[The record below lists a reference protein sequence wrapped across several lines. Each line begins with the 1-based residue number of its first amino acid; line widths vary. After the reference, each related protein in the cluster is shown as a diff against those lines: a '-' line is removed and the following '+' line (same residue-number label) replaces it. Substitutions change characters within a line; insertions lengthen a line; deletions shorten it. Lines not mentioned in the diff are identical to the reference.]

1 MVIVKNLIEI
11 KTGGKMKL
19 LRIFIFFATI
29 FISTNLLAAEK
40 LLTIVHTN
48 DLHSHL
54 QGFSPEI
61 DYRPDMINADKTVG
75 GWSRIATVIKNTKKG
90 RKNPVLTL
98 DSGDFS
104 MGSLFHMLAREES
117 FELRLLKMM
126 GYDAVTLGNHEFDLK
141 PAGLA
146 RTLKA
151 AKNKGGMP
159 QIVFASAVFD
169 KKEHDDD
176 SLVEAF
182 REVDVKN
189 YTVLVRGG
197 IKIGIFGI
205 MGKDAAA
212 VAPFA
217 KPVTFR
223 DPIEVSREMVSI
235 LREKEKVDIV
245 ICLSHSGLSNNPGKS
260 EDEILASKVKG
271 IDIIIS
277 GHSHALPK
285 PPIQKGSTLIVHAWV
300 YGKHVGVLDISF
312 DGKKV
317 TLKSYKTVPINSAIR
332 GDAAIQQT
340 IDGFKQKINKQ
351 FLAGYGL
358 KYDQTIAQTNRD
370 LIIEASE
377 SPLGNMIADSIR
389 WYINKYDSKENDPSS
404 RVAVAVESNGV
415 IRDSLLM
422 GKTGRITVG
431 DLFRTIPLGIGS
443 DDTLGYPLITFY
455 LYGYE
460 LKRALE
466 ILTSVQPLKGEH
478 YFLQISGLRFTYNPH
493 RVIFD
498 RVTSIEMGSEEEGYK
513 PLNYSSSNR
522 QLYRVAANIYNATF
536 LKVVGSYTYHLLDIF
551 PKDKKGNPVKKLSSL
566 RVDADKSKPGIQE
579 LKQWQGVIDYVQSF
593 KEAHGDGV
601 AHLPEKYKGTLGR
614 IVAKPSWNPARLIS
628 HPTLPTILALV
639 FVGFI
644 FCGIIF
650 SITLIVSRKKRR
662 RKRRRSKII
671 L

>member
-1 MVIVKNLIEI
+1 
-11 KTGGKMKL
+11 MKL
-19 LRIFIFFATI
+19 LRIAIIIATL

-61 DYRPDMINADKTVG
+61 DYRPFDAGADKTLG

-98 DSGDFS
+98 DAGDFS
-104 MGSLFHMLAREES
+104 MGSLFHVLAREEA

-141 PAGLA
+141 PDGLA
-146 RTLKA
+146 RTLMA
-151 AKNKGGMP
+151 AKTKGGMP
-159 QIVFASAVFD
+159 QIVFASAVFS
-169 KKEHDDD
+169 KKDPADD
-176 SLVEAF
+176 SLAEAF
-182 REVDVKN
+182 QETDVRN
-189 YTVLVRGG
+189 YTILVRNG

-212 VAPFA
+212 LAPFA
-217 KPVTFR
+217 FPVTFR
-223 DPIEVSREMVSI
+223 DPIEVSREIVSI

-245 ICLSHSGLSNNPGKS
+245 ICLSHSGLSAKPDKS
-260 EDEILASKVKG
+260 EDEILARKVKG
-271 IDIIIS
+271 IDIIVS
-277 GHSHALPK
+277 GHTHALSK
-285 PPIQKGSTLIVHAWV
+285 TPIQIGCTLIVHAWV
-300 YGKHVGVLDISF
+300 YGKHVGILDIAY
-312 DGKKV
+312 DGRKV
-317 TLKSYKTVPINSAIR
+317 TLKSYKTVPINSAIK
-332 GDAAIQQT
+332 GDATIQQT
-340 IDGFKQKINKQ
+340 IEGFKNKINKQ

-377 SPLGNMIADSIR
+377 SPLGNLIADSIR
-389 WYINKYDSKENDPSS
+389 WYINKYDSNKNDPSS
-404 RVAVAVESNGV
+404 YVAVAVESNGV
-415 IRDSLLM
+415 IRDSLLA
-422 GKTGRITVG
+422 GKTGKITVG

-443 DDTLGYPLITFY
+443 DNTLGYPLITFY

-466 ILTSVQPLKGEH
+466 ILTSVQPLKGED

-513 PLNYSSSNR
+513 PLNYSASNR

-536 LKVVGSYTYHLLDIF
+536 LKVIGSYTYHLLDIV
-551 PKDKKGNPVKKLSSL
+551 PKDKKGHPVKRLSNL
-566 RVDADKSKPGIQE
+566 RVDADKSKLGIQE
-579 LKQWQGVIDYVQSF
+579 LKEWQGVIDYVQSL
-593 KEAHGDGV
+593 KETADPGV
-601 AHLPEKYKGTLGR
+601 AHLPEKYKSKLGR
-614 IVAKPSWNPARLIS
+614 IVAQPSWNPLRILSRPA
-628 HPTLPTILALV
+628 LPSILALV

-644 FCGIIF
+644 IFGII
-650 SITLIVSRKKRR
+650 LIVILIKSGKKGRRRR
-662 RKRRRSKII
+662 RKSQVI